1 MRLVTRSDFDGLI
14 CGVLLKEAG
23 IIDNILFVHPK
34 DVQDGKVEV
43 TADDVLANVPYAK
56 GCGMWFDHHMSELE
70 RKAFPADYKGWSSP
84 EKSCARVIYKHYNG
98 AEKFPRFTEMMTAV
112 DKSDSGDLTI
122 EEVSE
127 PRGWLLLA
135 VVMDPRTGLG
145 RYSDY
150 RISNMQLMQDLM
162 ESCRTM
168 PIEEILEQPDVVER
182 VNRYH
187 ESEWLYKEM
196 IKSRSKVED
205 KVLVVD
211 LRQMEEIPSGNR
223 FVEYGMF
230 PMINISIRVMWGLK
244 KQNVVF
250 AVGHSIIN
258 RSSQTK
264 VGSLMLK
271 YGGGGH
277 DKVGTCQVPTE
288 KAEEVLAE
296 LVKQIRADG

>member
-23 IIDNILFVHPK
+23 SIDSFLFVHPK

-43 TADDVLANVPYAK
+43 TTNDVLANVPYAK

-70 RKAFPADYKGWSSP
+70 RKAFPEDYKGWSYP
-84 EKSCARVIYKHYNG
+84 EKSCARVIYKHYGG
-98 AEKFPRFTEMMTAV
+98 ADKFPRFTEMMTAV

-122 EEVSE
+122 EEVAE

-150 RISNMQLMQDLM
+150 HISNMQLMQDLM
-162 ESCRTM
+162 EYCRTM
-168 PIEEILEQPDVVER
+168 TIEEILEQQDVKER

-196 IKSRSKVED
+196 IKGRSKVED
-205 KVLVVD
+205 NLLVVD
-211 LRQMEEIPSGNR
+211 LRNIEEIPSGNR

-250 AVGHSIIN
+250 AVGHSIITRTSKTN
-258 RSSQTK
+258 

-296 LVKQIRADG
+296 LVKQIKADG

>member
-1 MRLVTRSDFDGLI
+1 MRLVTRADFDGLI

-84 EKSCARVIYKHYNG
+84 EKSCARVIYKHYGG
-98 AEKFPRFTEMMTAV
+98 ADKFPRFTEMMTAV
-112 DKSDSGDLTI
+112 DKSDSGDLSI
-122 EEVSE
+122 EEVAE

-150 RISNMQLMQDLM
+150 RISNLQLMQDLM

-168 PIEEILEQPDVVER
+168 PIEEILEQPDVKER
-182 VNRYH
+182 VKRYH
-187 ESEWLYKEM
+187 ESEWMYKEM
-196 IKSRSKVED
+196 IKGHSRVED

-230 PMINISIRVMWGLK
+230 PNINISIRVMWGLK

-258 RSSQTK
+258 RTSQTK

-277 DKVGTCQVPTE
+277 DKVGTCQVPAE

-296 LVKQIRADG
+296 LVKQIKADG

>member
-1 MRLVTRSDFDGLI
+1 
-14 CGVLLKEAG
+14 
-23 IIDNILFVHPK
+23 
-34 DVQDGKVEV
+34 
-43 TADDVLANVPYAK
+43 
-56 GCGMWFDHHMSELE
+56 
-70 RKAFPADYKGWSSP
+70 
-84 EKSCARVIYKHYNG
+84 
-98 AEKFPRFTEMMTAV
+98 V

-122 EEVSE
+122 EEVAE
-127 PRGWLLLA
+127 PRDWLLLA

-168 PIEEILEQPDVVER
+168 PIEEILEQPDVKER
-182 VNRYH
+182 VKRYH

-196 IKSRSKVED
+196 IKSHSRVED

-230 PMINISIRVMWGLK
+230 PNINISIRVMWGLK

-258 RSSQTK
+258 RTSKTN

-277 DKVGTCQVPTE
+277 LKVGTCQVPTE

-296 LVKQIRADG
+296 LVKQIKADG